1 MAYFAFDFKD
11 HHKQSRLDMI
21 PSLLTQL
28 SAQSNRRCEIL
39 SRLYSEYDRGAQT
52 PTGSVLT
59 GCLKDMLSLP
69 GEGHVYLII
78 DGVDEC
84 PNTTGV
90 PSPREE
96 VLELLEELIELHFPN
111 LWLCVTSRPE
121 TDIQAVLDPL
131 ASFSVSLHE
140 ESGQKQDIVNYIRDT
155 VHSDRT
161 MRRWRVED
169 QELVIETL
177 SERAGGMS
185 AFRHA
190 PYSIAHIYVM

>member
-1 MAYFAFDFKD
+1 MAYFAFDFK
-11 HHKQSRLDMI
+11 HNHKQSRLDMI

-39 SRLYSEYDRGAQT
+39 SRLYSDYDRGAQM
-52 PTGSVLT
+52 PTVGVLT

-69 GEGHVYLII
+69 GEGHVYIII

-84 PNTTGV
+84 PNTSGV

-96 VLELLEELIELHFPN
+96 LLELLEELIELRFPN

-121 TDIQAVLDPL
+121 RDIKAVLEPL

-140 ESGQKQDIVNYIRDT
+140 ESGQQQDIVNYIKDI
-155 VHSDRT
+155 VQSDPT

-169 QELVIETL
+169 KDLVIETL
-177 SERAGGMS
+177 SERAGGMLGL
-185 AFRHA
+185 HYA
-190 PYSIAHIYVM
+190 P